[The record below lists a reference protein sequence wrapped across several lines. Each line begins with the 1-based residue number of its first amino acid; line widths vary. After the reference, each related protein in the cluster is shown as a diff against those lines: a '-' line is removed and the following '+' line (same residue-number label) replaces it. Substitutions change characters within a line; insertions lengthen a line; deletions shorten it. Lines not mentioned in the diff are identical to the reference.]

1 MHHREADGEVQGHN
15 NIILVYLPNVVYI
28 LHYNFALGMTSG
40 SYTARPRLSLG
51 TGTTSQINEHEG
63 GGWIPI

>member
-1 MHHREADGEVQGHN
+1 MEGAGRTWIQDV
-15 NIILVYLPNVVYI
+15 IIYLRYLPNDVYI

-51 TGTTSQINEHEG
+51 TGTRCQSNSG
-63 GGWIPI
+63 VLIPI